1 MWDGVFLPRPIGP
14 VTVSGQIVVTI
25 IPPRIVKEIG
35 SGAEAMAVDHP
46 SGGLR
51 VVQNIN
57 AVGTPEIPKILLGF
71 SRLSFYQVL
80 VGPLD
85 SEENY
90 N

>member
-1 MWDGVFLPRPIGP
+1 MFLPSPIGP
-14 VTVSGQIVVTI
+14 VAVSGQIVVTI
-25 IPPRIVKEIG
+25 ITPRIVEKIG

-51 VVQNIN
+51 VVQNRN
-57 AVGTPEIPKILLGF
+57 VLCRHETPQIKLCF
-71 SRLSFYQVL
+71 SFSFYQVL
-80 VGPLD
+80 VGPLN